1 MRKLLKSV
9 TVIDPQGPFHNQ
21 VVDILI
27 DQGMIK
33 DIAPTIHDEKAK
45 EFKIAGAH
53 VSYGWFDPSVSLG
66 EPGFEER
73 ETLTNGISVAAKSGY
88 TAVGIQP
95 NTNPVIQSKA
105 AINFVKGHEDTVT
118 LHPIGALTID
128 SKGQDLCE
136 LFDMFN
142 AGAIAFGDFKQGIK
156 DPNILRL
163 ALEYVQSFSG
173 LVCSFPLDSALGN
186 EGMMHEGV
194 QSVQLG
200 LKGIPKLA
208 EHLQISRDL
217 SILEYTGGKL
227 HIPTIS
233 TAESVALIRVA
244 KKEGLKVSCS
254 VSVYNLVLTD
264 QVLESFDTDHK
275 LLPPLRGEE
284 DQKALIQGL
293 DDGTIDGVTSDHNPI
308 DIEHKNVEFDHAM
321 FGSVG
326 LEHTF
331 GVLLEHLS
339 LDQVINALTGLR
351 TCFGLEKEFI
361 TTGNQAN
368 MTVFTPETAGVVRKE
383 ELHSKSK
390 NTALGGLN
398 TKGKV
403 LGIINRD
410 KEYWHE

>member
-1 MRKLLKSV
+1 
-9 TVIDPQGPFHNQ
+9 
-21 VVDILI
+21 
-27 DQGMIK
+27 
-33 DIAPTIHDEKAK
+33 
-45 EFKIAGAH
+45 
-53 VSYGWFDPSVSLG
+53 
-66 EPGFEER
+66 
-73 ETLTNGISVAAKSGY
+73 
-88 TAVGIQP
+88 
-95 NTNPVIQSKA
+95 
-105 AINFVKGHEDTVT
+105 
-118 LHPIGALTID
+118 
-128 SKGQDLCE
+128 
-136 LFDMFN
+136 
-142 AGAIAFGDFKQGIK
+142 
-156 DPNILRL
+156 
-163 ALEYVQSFSG
+163 
-173 LVCSFPLDSALGN
+173 
-186 EGMMHEGV
+186 MHEGV

-217 SILEYTGGKL
+217 SILKYTGGTL

-233 TAESVALIRVA
+233 TAESVALIREA

-264 QVLESFDTDHK
+264 QVLESFDTNHK

-293 DDGTIDGVTSDHNPI
+293 HDGTIDGVTSDHNPI

-331 GVLLEHLS
+331 GVLLEQLS

-361 TTGNQAN
+361 ATGNQVN

-383 ELHSKSK
+383 ELNSKSK
-390 NTALGGLN
+390 NTALDGLN